1 MWYAIYIVMAMS
13 NMAKYGN
20 EENMNMHKTK
30 KVKR

>member
-1 MWYAIYIVMAMS
+1 MVML

-20 EENMNMHKTK
+20 EENMNMYKTK